1 MLIVQSLTKV
11 IKYVINAQQAVW
23 QNAGLTSRNINFCF
37 AIVLQ
42 LSGRR
47 NFTHQKILS

>member
-1 MLIVQSLTKV
+1 MTLIKNNEEKAAYNNT
-11 IKYVINAQQAVW
+11 VW
-23 QNAGLTSRNINFCF
+23 QNAGLTIRNINFCF

-47 NFTHQKILS
+47 NFTQQKILS

>member
-1 MLIVQSLTKV
+1 M
-11 IKYVINAQQAVW
+11 NAQQKAW
-23 QNAGLTSRNINFCF
+23 QNAGLTLGNINFCF

-47 NFTHQKILS
+47 NSSQQKFLS